1 MLKKISA
8 QNVPVVI
15 LAGGFGTRI
24 ADVKNRIPKSLVKI
38 GGKPIIYHII
48 KLFKYYG
55 YNKFIICTGYK
66 QNEIKKYF
74 YQNKETYLFKDLN
87 IDVINTGLKSNTGL
101 RVKKIKNKINNIF
114 FLTYCD
120 GLTDLN
126 LNYLLNVFLRNKKL
140 GLMTVINPKSRF
152 GIVSIDKNKNIYNFD
167 EKKVLKNIWVN
178 AGFYIFNKEIFK
190 SIVGKNPIF
199 ESETLKKLAKQKK
212 LTAYRHNGF
221 WKCMDTIKDKIELEE
236 LWKKNKAPW
245 KIYE

>member
-1 MLKKISA
+1 MLKKIST

-38 GGKPIIYHII
+38 GGRPIIYHII

-74 YQNKETYLFKDLN
+74 YKNKETYLFKDIS
-87 IDVINTGLKSNTGL
+87 IDVVNTGLKSNTGL
-101 RVKKIKNKINNIF
+101 RVKKIKNKIKNIF

-126 LNYLLNVFLRNKKL
+126 LNYLLHIFLKNKKL

-152 GIVSIDKNKNIYNFD
+152 GIVSIDK
-167 EKKVLKNIWVN
+167 KK
-178 AGFYIFNKEIFK
+178 IFI
-190 SIVGKNPIF
+190 I
-199 ESETLKKLAKQKK
+199 LMKKK
-212 LTAYRHNGF
+212 F
-221 WKCMDTIKDKIELEE
+221 
-236 LWKKNKAPW
+236 
-245 KIYE
+245 